1 MKFIFLSTIIILH
14 LYGGIFDFF
23 SKKDESTNKVSQST
37 IEQKIDLKKLREF
50 EQNIEIDINNDLKAL
65 NGYLDNEVI
74 KNFSNDSAILKK
86 FNKCYQNEKTDLIKG
101 NVGTRIYTIN
111 CWKEFKKDYYTIF
124 NETYINNLI
133 KKIDLYLTKKYNL
146 SINKK
151 ATILNINP
159 KNFQKKQLYYS
170 LDTIPNAKREFIH
183 TISDINN
190 NWDDVLKNVNT
201 YDQSFGWLDNMK
213 LLYLETL
220 LTPGDTTRE
229 EAVKNYK
236 QSIKS
241 IYNTNHT
248 FLKLLTNDIKE
259 KYKEDILTQL
269 SSMYA
274 DEY

>member
-23 SKKDESTNKVSQST
+23 SKKDESSNKVSQST

-74 KNFSNDSAILKK
+74 KNFSNDSVILKK

-101 NVGTRIYTIN
+101 NVGTRIYTIK

-133 KKIDLYLTKKYNL
+133 KKIDLYLTKKYNT

-159 KNFQKKQLYYS
+159 KDFQKKQLYYS

-229 EAVKNYK
+229 EAVKNYN

>member
-23 SKKDESTNKVSQST
+23 SKKDESSNKVSQST

-101 NVGTRIYTIN
+101 NVGTRIYTIK

-133 KKIDLYLTKKYNL
+133 KKIDLYLTKKYNT

-159 KNFQKKQLYYS
+159 KDFQKKQLYYS